1 MQENQDGSA
10 YGCDYGRDVGAGV
23 GGVDY
28 DYSYGYDYDYDYGRD
43 HENYNDSDTLSQVT
57 DSPIHSTDSATQTPP
72 GNKSHS

>member
-10 YGCDYGRDVGAGV
+10 YGCDYGRGVVG

-28 DYSYGYDYDYDYGRD
+28 GYSYDYGYGYDYGRD
-43 HENYNDSDTLSQVT
+43 HENYSDSDTLSQVT

>member
-10 YGCDYGRDVGAGV
+10 YGCDYGRDVGV
-23 GGVDY
+23 GSVDY
-28 DYSYGYDYDYDYGRD
+28 GYGYDYDYGRD

-72 GNKSHS
+72 ANKSHS